1 MQAVI
6 LAGGKGT
13 RLAPLTDTVPKPLIE
28 VGGIPLIE
36 HIFRALEGVV
46 LEVFVVTGYMSEE
59 VERYC
64 AGRTSTFTIRSVPQG
79 EMSGTWGALVSVQE
93 YLTGPFLVVSGDDY
107 VTPADVRFL
116 AARVPALGVRMAVM
130 PGYHEMVVE
139 GGVVVGMHPRSAD
152 PALSATGAYAL
163 TPEVFAF
170 ETMYTKSGEA
180 GIPQTLMKHPEYI
193 LHAAPMPGWMPVNT
207 LADLEALRHHR
218 GT

>member
-28 VGGIPLIE
+28 VEGIPLIE
-36 HIFRALEGVV
+36 YIFRALEGLVT
-46 LEVFVVTGYMSEE
+46 EVFVVTGYMGEE
-59 VERYC
+59 VKQYC
-64 AGRTSTFTIRSVPQG
+64 ANRTSTFAVRCIPQG
-79 EMSGTWGALVSVQE
+79 DVSGTWGALVSAQE

-107 VTPADVRFL
+107 ITAADAQSL
-116 AARVPALGVRMAVM
+116 AARVPALGLCMAVM
-130 PGYHEMVVE
+130 PGYHEMVIE
-139 GGVVVGMHPRSAD
+139 DGVVVGMHPRSED
-152 PALSATGAYAL
+152 SALSATGAYAL

-180 GIPQTLMKHPEYI
+180 GIPQTLMKHPEYV